1 MSRKMIVFNPFI
13 VLYRVDQLVS
23 GHANCRPMSAY
34 DIEDNKNS
42 SDEQSYQAG
51 QKNIVGYY
59 FIELAS
65 FMTSYRQT
73 GRFRV
78 INVIF

>member
-1 MSRKMIVFNPFI
+1 M
-13 VLYRVDQLVS
+13 
-23 GHANCRPMSAY
+23 Y

-65 FMTSYRQT
+65 FMASYRQK
-73 GRFRV
+73 G
-78 INVIF
+78 